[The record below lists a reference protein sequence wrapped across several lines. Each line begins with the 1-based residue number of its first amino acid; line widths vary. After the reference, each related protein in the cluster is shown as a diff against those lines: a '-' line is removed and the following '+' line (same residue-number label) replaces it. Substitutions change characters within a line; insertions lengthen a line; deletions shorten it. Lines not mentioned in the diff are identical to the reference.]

1 MTETAQNYSFMS
13 SLNTLILQGLPVS
26 QTHETDL
33 SQIPRKA
40 NLDNQKFD
48 LRHTLTAIKL

>member
-1 MTETAQNYSFMS
+1 MTEVAPTYSFVS
-13 SLNTLILQGLPVS
+13 RLNTLFLQGLSVS
-26 QTHETDL
+26 HIHETDL

-48 LRHTLTAIKL
+48 LRHTLVAIKL